1 MNMTKMA
8 IYFALG
14 LALAVGDIAW
24 DNVIFWCV
32 MALMVVNDFVAK
44 REGVADGVMI
54 ALDMSE
60 DQLNSLRRQLDEL
73 GEGK

>member
-1 MNMTKMA
+1 MNLTKIV

-14 LALAVGDIAW
+14 LTLGVGNVHW
-24 DNVIFWCV
+24 DNVLFWCV
-32 MALMVVNDFVAK
+32 MALMVVNEILVK
-44 REGVADGVMI
+44 RDGIADGVMI